1 MRSKRHIIHRFRVN
15 DEEEAIIQQKFELSE
30 LKNLSEFFRDMVMMG
45 LVVEAD
51 DGQLARLE
59 SLIGKVSQNVNQ
71 IARRANASGNVYAED
86 IAEIRKEVNEIW
98 QQQASI
104 LSLLQRVRR

>member
-15 DEEEAIIQQKFELSE
+15 NEEEAIIQQKFELSE

-71 IARRANASGNVYAED
+71 IARRANASGNVYSED

>member
-1 MRSKRHIIHRFRVN
+1 MRRKRHIIHRFRVN
-15 DEEEAIIQQKFELSE
+15 DEEEAIIQQKFEMSE

-59 SLIGKVSQNVNQ
+59 SLISKVSQNVNQ
-71 IARRANASGNVYAED
+71 IARRVNASGNVYAED
-86 IAEIRKEVNEIW
+86 IAEIRKGVNEIW